1 MGSLESTKA
10 AAFYQKAKN
19 CLLDTCWIAEET
31 SVANASNVA
40 SQISRYIET
49 LSKTECF
56 LIIPNA

>member
-31 SVANASNVA
+31 SMANASNVA
-40 SQISRYIET
+40 SQISSLGDENGQKRCPK
-49 LSKTECF
+49 LSVF
-56 LIIPNA
+56 S